1 MDKKDISTAELK
13 NSLNNFESKLK
24 ESELILNDFSEE
36 LYQTN
41 DNLELLN
48 NHIKY
53 LESDYRDEKLY
64 NKVDNIE
71 INVFEMRYLNNY
83 GRSLK
88 QRLISKFPSL
98 YILLKPDKIG
108 IKNKLINIKG
118 YRAIK
123 KNHLFNIGYY
133 LKNNTDLRLT
143 GQDPLIHY
151 LFHGYK
157 ENRDPNPDFDSNY
170 YTRSN
175 LDVQKTKINPLIHYS
190 LYGNDEGRRTVNPAF
205 NAKHHTNVYSDMK
218 NSKLNPLVH
227 HNLNKIEEEQ
237 ETGQNLQKRIL
248 YVVHEGEGGT
258 QFTNEDL
265 MKHIQNDLDIFYLT
279 SDSRTLNLWRY
290 VDSEFEFIKSWR
302 VQSKWSANNFYNPEF
317 KEIYME
323 VLVEYKI
330 DIVHI
335 RHLLQHTFDLVDA
348 IDLLEIPLI
357 LSFHDFYFIC
367 PCFTLL
373 DENNIYCAGKC
384 TPGNGQCS
392 ILMSVM
398 KDLPVLKTFIN
409 EWRDQVSTI
418 LSSATT
424 LVTTSEV
431 VKQIFISVYPQLSNK
446 EFKIIEH
453 GRDFKTNRKH
463 SNLYEIPSKDR
474 PTKILIPGDINTHK
488 GADFIKKIK
497 KEDKNSD
504 LEFHFIGII
513 RDYLIDYGIY
523 HGKYERENFCEVV
536 GSIKPS
542 FIGIF
547 SIWPETY
554 CHTLSEAWSC
564 GVPVLTTKIGV
575 LEARVNENGGGWLLD
590 YKNPKNAYNK
600 IMEIINA
607 PEEYAEVAEQAKNII
622 FKSTKQMGKE
632 YLELYKQY
640 LKYDI

>member
-1 MDKKDISTAELK
+1 MSKNSSKDTRTQLNSLKYELK
-13 NSLNNFESKLK
+13 RFNDIESKIDDMWFNFYETDYLDGKNRSLNQRFISK
-24 ESELILNDFSEE
+24 FST
-36 LYQTN
+36 LY
-41 DNLELLN
+41 
-48 NHIKY
+48 
-53 LESDYRDEKLY
+53 
-64 NKVDNIE
+64 
-71 INVFEMRYLNNY
+71 
-83 GRSLK
+83 
-88 QRLISKFPSL
+88 LISKWYRL
-98 YILLKPDKIG
+98 GLKKAFTYSKAYKI
-108 IKNKLINIKG
+108 IKDNKL
-118 YRAIK
+118 
-123 KNHLFNIGYY
+123 LNIGYY
-133 LKNNTDLRLT
+133 LKNNEDIRLS
-143 GQDPLIHY
+143 GKDPIMHY
-151 LFHGYK
+151 ILHGFE
-157 ENRDPNPDFDSNY
+157 ENRLPNPTFDAKY
-170 YTRSN
+170 Y
-175 LDVQKTKINPLIHYS
+175 LD
-190 LYGNDEGRRTVNPAF
+190 A
-205 NAKHHTNVYSDMK
+205 YSDVK
-218 NSKLNPLVH
+218 DSKLNPLVH
-227 HNLNKIEEEQ
+227 YSLYGIEERRSTSQ
-237 ETGQNLQKRIL
+237 EPPKRIL
-248 YVVHEGEGGT
+248 YVVHQGEGGT

-279 SDSRTLNLWRY
+279 SDSRTLNLWKY

-302 VQSKWSANNFYNPEF
+302 VKSKWSANNFYNPEF
-317 KEIYME
+317 SEIYLE
-323 VLVEYKI
+323 VLIEYKI

-335 RHLLQHTFDLVDA
+335 RHLLLHTFDLFDA
-348 IDLLEIPLI
+348 VDLLEIPLI

-418 LSSATT
+418 LASATM

-453 GRDFKTNRKH
+453 GRDFKTNSNQ

-513 RDYLIDYGIY
+513 RDDLEDYGIY

-536 GSIKPS
+536 DSIKPS